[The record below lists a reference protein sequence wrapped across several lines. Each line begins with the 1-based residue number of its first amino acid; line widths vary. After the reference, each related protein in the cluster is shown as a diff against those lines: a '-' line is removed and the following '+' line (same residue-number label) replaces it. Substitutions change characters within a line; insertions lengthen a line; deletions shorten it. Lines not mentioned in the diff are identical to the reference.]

1 MADSVEDRRFQML
14 QPLSPNQ
21 RELTCKLY
29 SRNDTQGL
37 KIEELKQEILEQ
49 KSALIANQRKT
60 EEIETQ
66 LTKAEKANDTLGER
80 A

>member
-1 MADSVEDRRFQML
+1 M
-14 QPLSPNQ
+14 
-21 RELTCKLY
+21 TCKLY